1 MALNLIEH
9 LLILASVVTGC
20 VSITTFVSL
29 VDIPKGIVSSTVGLK
44 SCAITAGIE
53 KYNLIIKKK
62 KKKQNKIV

>member
-44 SCAITAGIE
+44 SCTITAGIE

>member
-29 VDIPKGIVSSTVGLK
+29 IDIPKGIVSSTVGLK
-44 SCAITAGIE
+44 SCTITAGIE

>member
-29 VDIPKGIVSSTVGLK
+29 VDILKGIVSSTVGLK
-44 SCAITAGIE
+44 SCTITGGIE